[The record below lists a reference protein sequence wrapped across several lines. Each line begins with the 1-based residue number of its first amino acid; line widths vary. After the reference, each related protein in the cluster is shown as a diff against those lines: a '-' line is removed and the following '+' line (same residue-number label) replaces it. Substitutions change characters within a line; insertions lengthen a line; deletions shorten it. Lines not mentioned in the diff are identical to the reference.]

1 MSTLNET
8 QRKYVRT
15 RLAELLKQKR
25 AEIQGKS
32 IDKITWYNPYDAAP
46 TEMSA
51 AQQEIVDLNAAF
63 KNAGIDVVITT
74 TQALMYMETTASKAR
89 RKEADDK
96 AATMRKK
103 MDELQALYDS
113 LMDDIMLGNDA
124 DSLKSALDKLASF
137 SVN

>member
-32 IDKITWYNPYDAAP
+32 IDKITWYDPYSSTASQRA
-46 TEMSA
+46 A
-51 AQQEIVDLNAAF
+51 AQLEMEDLNTQF
-63 KNAGIDVVITT
+63 KQAGLDVAITN
-74 TQALMYMETTASKAR
+74 TQAMMFMETAASKAR
-89 RKEADDK
+89 RKEEVDNAERVRTK
-96 AATMRKK
+96 LS
-103 MDELQALYDS
+103 ELQKLYDS

-124 DSLKSALDKLASF
+124 DALKSALDKLASF

>member
-32 IDKITWYNPYDAAP
+32 TSKIAWYDPYSSNAAERADAL
-46 TEMSA
+46 TEMA
-51 AQQEIVDLNAAF
+51 DLNEQF
-63 KNAGIDVVITT
+63 KNAGLDIVITN
-74 TQALMYMETTASKAR
+74 TQAMMFMETAASKAR
-89 RKEADDK
+89 RKEAENK
-96 AATMRKK
+96 AVYVRNKLE
-103 MDELQALYDS
+103 ELQTLYDG

>member
-32 IDKITWYNPYDAAP
+32 IDKITWYNQYDATPA
-46 TEMSA
+46 EMSA
-51 AQQEIVDLNAAF
+51 AQQEIVNLNAAF
-63 KNAGIDVVITT
+63 KNAGIDVVITN
-74 TQALMYMETTASKAR
+74 TQALMYMETAASKAR
-89 RKEADDK
+89 RKEADENAK
-96 AATMRKK
+96 NIRTKL
-103 MDELQALYDS
+103 DELQKLYDS

>member
-32 IDKITWYNPYDAAP
+32 IDKITWYNQYDATPA
-46 TEMSA
+46 EMST
-51 AQQEIVDLNAAF
+51 AQQEIVNLNAAF
-63 KNAGIDVVITT
+63 KNAGIDVVITN
-74 TQALMYMETTASKAR
+74 TQALLYMETAASKAR
-89 RKEADDK
+89 RKEADENAK
-96 AATMRKK
+96 NIRTKL
-103 MDELQALYDS
+103 DELQKLYDS

-124 DSLKSALDKLASF
+124 DALKSALDKLASF